1 MNYTL
6 EKTERYALV
15 RLNESNFA
23 DEHPATLEK
32 LAASFFREGYS
43 SIIVEMASSVSIDAA
58 GVMALRKINRNCLAE
73 DGLLVVATKNEP
85 FIALLDAAKLTDL
98 TIFPTVEEAIDAV
111 LMNELENDFR
121 NEDDPDYAPP
131 GD

>member
-58 GVMALRKINRNCLAE
+58 GVIRTRLLPGRGAITEKDLADAVEPLLAE
-73 DGLLVVATKNEP
+73 R
-85 FIALLDAAKLTDL
+85 AA
-98 TIFPTVEEAIDAV
+98 AAH
-111 LMNELENDFR
+111 
-121 NEDDPDYAPP
+121 
-131 GD
+131 